1 MLRIAPSRMQ
11 RRKIL
16 RDTRGRQRSQDRR
29 SNVFHA
35 MSSPFQP
42 WAYLIFRWPPTRPV
56 KAGNPAQGCQLGE
69 GQRGCLTFLLRTMRY
84 PIGLPDGA
92 HHRRRRL
99 PGTQDRSRR
108 RPHRLL
114 AASDR
119 PPLRPLPLR
128 RPPEALDRRT
138 HPSLDQ
144 PKSPAR
150 QRLRAPRPKSRSL
163 RPPRHDPPH
172 AATPLDKPLIRN
184 QNFPERLLEDRTYEY
199 APGSA
204 PCAQLTGTFALTSI
218 GRFAILSDEVTTH
231 VSPADRFAGSKC
243 AVAAIITHIAVAQT
257 ALPQVPDMNGPQ
269 RDIEIK
275 LG

>member
-99 PGTQDRSRR
+99 PGTQDEAAVARTGFWQLQIVRRCDRYRFVVLPKRWIVERTLAWISRCR
-108 RPHRLL
+108 RLARDYERHARKAAAFVRLAMIRL
-114 AASDR
+114 M
-119 PPLRPLPLR
+119 LR
-128 RPPEALDRRT
+128 RLST
-138 HPSLDQ
+138 
-144 PKSPAR
+144 SP
-150 QRLRAPRPKSRSL
+150 
-163 RPPRHDPPH
+163 
-172 AATPLDKPLIRN
+172 
-184 QNFPERLLEDRTYEY
+184 
-199 APGSA
+199 
-204 PCAQLTGTFALTSI
+204 
-218 GRFAILSDEVTTH
+218 
-231 VSPADRFAGSKC
+231 
-243 AVAAIITHIAVAQT
+243 
-257 ALPQVPDMNGPQ
+257 
-269 RDIEIK
+269 
-275 LG
+275 